1 MNPIFE
7 WFFQQYEN
15 TPQHLITL
23 EIIGSL
29 FGLMSV
35 WFSKR
40 DNILVFPTGIISTA
54 IFVYILSVHRLLGD
68 MMINAYYFIMSI
80 YGWYIWTQK
89 VDKEHFIP
97 ITKLETR
104 REYKISVLIFVATLI
119 FVSVVYS
126 VFDKWISWT
135 AYVDTFTTAVFFL
148 GMWLMAK
155 KKLEN
160 WQLWIIGNVISIPL
174 YLYKGLVFSAFQYAI
189 FTIIAIYGY
198 NAWKKQLNTPKASLL
213 K

>member
-1 MNPIFE
+1 MNLIFE

-15 TPQHLITL
+15 TPQHLVVL

-54 IFVYILSVHRLLGD
+54 IFVYILSIYGLLGD

-80 YGWYIWTQK
+80 YGWYVWTQK
-89 VDKEHFIP
+89 VDGNYFIP
-97 ITKLETR
+97 ITKLQTK
-104 REYKISVLIFVATLI
+104 REYQISVFIFVATLI
-119 FVSVVYS
+119 FVTVVYS
-126 VFDKWISWT
+126 VFDKWNSWT

-160 WQLWIIGNVISIPL
+160 WQLWILGDIISIPL

-198 NAWKKQLNTPKASLL
+198 NAWKKQLNKPKANLL

>member
-1 MNPIFE
+1 MSQIID

-15 TPQHLITL
+15 TPQLLVTL
-23 EIIGSL
+23 EIVGSL

-54 IFVYILSVHRLLGD
+54 IFVYILSVYGLLGD

-80 YGWYIWTQK
+80 YGWHIWTQK
-89 VDKEHFIP
+89 VDKDHFIP

-104 REYKISVLIFVATLI
+104 REFKISALIFVATLI
-119 FVSVVYS
+119 FVTVVYS
-126 VFDKWISWT
+126 VFDKWNSWT

-160 WQLWIIGNVISIPL
+160 WQLWIIGDVISIPL

-189 FTIIAIYGY
+189 FTLIAIYGY
-198 NAWKKQLNTPKASLL
+198 NAWKKQLNKPKANLL